1 MRSTLYLGV
10 DPGKQGAAILLHPD
24 GSVAAWAKL
33 PILGKD
39 LDLHALSAWL
49 EAICMRE
56 GCTVDSLSGV
66 LEALGSRPAARMG
79 ATSAIT
85 MGRNWGRLEGLLC
98 GLGLRYDIVR
108 PKVWQKLICPGS
120 ADPKVRSISACRRL
134 FPNLDLTPG
143 RKVKPDDNIADAA
156 CIAEYCRRV
165 LGASRS
171 DTSSL

>member
-1 MRSTLYLGV
+1 VRRTLYLGI
-10 DPGKQGAAILLHPD
+10 DPGKQGAAVLLHPD

-39 LDLHALSAWL
+39 LDLHALSTWL
-49 EAICMRE
+49 EAVCIRE
-56 GCTVDSLSGV
+56 GCTVDSISGV

-98 GLGLRYDIVR
+98 GLGLRYDIAR

-134 FPNLDLTPG
+134 FPTLDLTPG

-165 LGASRS
+165 LGEGR
-171 DTSSL
+171 